1 MKTITIPLRFM
12 KNVFLF
18 ITIMTLMLIS
28 CVGSVY
34 TVTENAKD
42 IVFRNE
48 LPGHWKDADGKGE
61 YIVESATTERGKYYK
76 VTMFDR
82 DNNSKK
88 VDTTNLI
95 VVLANIKGH
104 YFLDCMLDT
113 SLPVYS
119 VINDWSKGFLIPS
132 HLIIKVYNIG
142 ENFISMSAIDKD
154 AFLLLL
160 KNKKI
165 DTEYQDMN
173 SDNILLTE
181 SSTKLQEMLLKFEYY
196 PSVYKR
202 DSIIRMAQK

>member
-34 TVTENAKD
+34 PVTENAKD

-61 YIVESATTERGKYYK
+61 YIVEGATTERGKYYK

-113 SLPVYS
+113 SLPAYS
-119 VINDWSKGFLIPS
+119 VINDWSKGLLIPS
-132 HLIIKVYNIG
+132 HLIIKVYDIG

-154 AFLLLL
+154 AFSLLLRS
-160 KNKKI
+160 KKI

-173 SDNILLTE
+173 SDYILLTE
-181 SSTKLQEMLLKFEYY
+181 SSTKLQEMLLKLEDY

-202 DSIIRMAQK
+202 DSIIRMEQK